1 MNGSQQGGDF
11 VLTHNPNRRLDYV
24 ISLEGIVKNAT
35 SRKVRLRY
43 VPDRN
48 ILTPESFARYLD
60 GLGAMTWESHEQV
73 AAHIL
78 NDINNEVVARWVQ
91 IVLQVSNDPATP
103 HLVMMEDR
111 QPKWDNPDLLSRLAK
126 I

>member
-1 MNGSQQGGDF
+1 MNDIDRRGDL
-11 VLTHNPNRRLDYV
+11 VLTQNPNRGLDYI
-24 ISLEGIVKNAT
+24 ISLEGIVESAT
-35 SRKVRLRY
+35 ALKVRLRY

-48 ILTPESFARYLD
+48 ILCPDSFSRYLD
-60 GLGAMTWESHEQV
+60 SLSAMTWESREQI

-78 NDINNEVVARWVQ
+78 DDINNEVVARWVQ
-91 IVLQVSNDPATP
+91 IMLQVTAEPTVP
-103 HLVMMEDR
+103 HLVLMEDR